1 MSATSASNPSSN
13 IVNINTSTPNPFS
26 VRPIATQWTT
36 NELILNDP
44 RLRVCAGVS
53 QLDINQT
60 NASKIIVPSAHL
72 EPGYVWKA

>member
-1 MSATSASNPSSN
+1 MSSTSAS
-13 IVNINTSTPNPFS
+13 INTASPNPFS
-26 VRPIATQWTT
+26 VRPIATQWST
-36 NELILNDP
+36 NELILTDP

-60 NASKIIVPSAHL
+60 NASKIIVSSAHL